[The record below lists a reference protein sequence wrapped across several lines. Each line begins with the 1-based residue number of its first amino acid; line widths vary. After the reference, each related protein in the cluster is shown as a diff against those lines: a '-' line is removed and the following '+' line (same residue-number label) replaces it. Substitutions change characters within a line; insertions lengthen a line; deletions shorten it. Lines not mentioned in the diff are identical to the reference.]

1 MNDVYKIFDDGFQ
14 KLTELDEIGF
24 ENCFRIAADL
34 TKIAVYSNFKHGVLV
49 AEVLEGVFGQVG
61 PLFEMYDIP
70 KDRKKVIKDK
80 IIHEI
85 YSLSST
91 YKNDNGAAVYE
102 SLAMYD
108 LQRPVF
114 NSSVI
119 PVGNVFRSRHAYQQ
133 GALSNGSAV

>member
-102 SLAMYD
+102 SLAD
-108 LQRPVF
+108 VRFAATRFQFECHTRWKRF
-114 NSSVI
+114 QKSSRISTRGVK
-119 PVGNVFRSRHAYQQ
+119 
-133 GALSNGSAV
+133 